1 MALRVRA
8 SFARLDK
15 LKHVPQ
21 MPGQPRWATDGDA
34 AQPAMFFN
42 RAVRCCASVRLIAA
56 ALLLCTIAT
65 AAPRRLVS
73 LSPNLTEIIYGVGAF
88 DQVVGVSEYT
98 SYPPAVKNLPLVGGW
113 QNPNYEKLLALRPD
127 LVLMD
132 LPQAQFV
139 QDKCKQLGLRVMV
152 VADEKVVD
160 VYLAITAIGQATG
173 HEAEARR
180 LLATTRDGLQRVSQE
195 TAALPKR
202 KVVLIVDRTPG
213 TLRDLYTATAGSFLA
228 ELVEIAGGQIAVPPD
243 KLGYAKLSK
252 EDLLAADPDVILDF
266 THGAV
271 GPFAG
276 NPMEAWRE
284 MPELKAVR
292 THRVSAVNED
302 YVPHASQ
309 RMVQT
314 AELFA
319 RLIHPE
325 TK

>member
-1 MALRVRA
+1 V
-8 SFARLDK
+8 
-15 LKHVPQ
+15 
-21 MPGQPRWATDGDA
+21 
-34 AQPAMFFN
+34 
-42 RAVRCCASVRLIAA
+42 
-56 ALLLCTIAT
+56 CTIVT

-98 SYPPAVKNLPLVGGW
+98 SYPPAVSKLPLVGGW
-113 QNPNYEKLLALRPD
+113 QNPDYEKLLALRPD

-132 LPQAQFV
+132 VGQAQFV
-139 QDKCKQLGLRVMV
+139 QDKCKQLGLHVMV
-152 VADEKVVD
+152 LADEKVEN
-160 VYLAITAIGQATG
+160 VYAAIAAIGQATG
-173 HEAEARR
+173 HEAEARK
-180 LLATTRDGLQRVSQE
+180 LLATTRDGLQRVSQK
-195 TAALPKR
+195 TAGLPKL

-228 ELVEIAGGQIAVPPD
+228 ELVEIAGGRLAVPPD

-252 EDLLAADPDVILDF
+252 EDLLAAGPDVILDF

-271 GPFAG
+271 GRFAG
-276 NPMEAWRE
+276 DPMEAWKE
-284 MPELKAVR
+284 MPELRAVR

-325 TK
+325 AK

>member
-1 MALRVRA
+1 MMQQAVSVSTKDGEVSGKSR
-8 SFARLDK
+8 SGRL
-15 LKHVPQ
+15 
-21 MPGQPRWATDGDA
+21 
-34 AQPAMFFN
+34 
-42 RAVRCCASVRLIAA
+42 VRLIAV
-56 ALLLCTIAT
+56 LLAICTIAV

-98 SYPPAVKNLPLVGGW
+98 SYPPAVGALPKVGGW
-113 QNPNYEKLLALRPD
+113 QNPDFEKLLALRPD

-132 LPQAQFV
+132 VPQAQFV
-139 QDKCKQLGLRVMV
+139 QDQCKQLGLRVMV
-152 VADEKVVD
+152 VADAKVAD
-160 VYLAITAIGQATG
+160 VYAAITAIGRATG
-173 HEAEARR
+173 HEAEAAK
-180 LLATTRDGLQRVSQE
+180 LLAATRDGLERVAKK
-195 TAALPKR
+195 TAGLPKL

-228 ELVEIAGGQIAVPPD
+228 ELVGIAGGRMAVPAD

-276 NPMEAWRE
+276 NPMEAWKE

-292 THRVSAVNED
+292 THRVNAVNED

-325 TK
+325 AK